1 MLAFTNSHPPYTE
14 WLESACFSSVT
25 QMLLHQL
32 CNSLYMTFTLYHSLI
47 ARLNALAEIG
57 ILCKTRVGGE
67 TLFPL

>member
-1 MLAFTNSHPPYTE
+1 MLAFTNSHPTYTE

-47 ARLNALAEIG
+47 ARLNALH
-57 ILCKTRVGGE
+57 
-67 TLFPL
+67 